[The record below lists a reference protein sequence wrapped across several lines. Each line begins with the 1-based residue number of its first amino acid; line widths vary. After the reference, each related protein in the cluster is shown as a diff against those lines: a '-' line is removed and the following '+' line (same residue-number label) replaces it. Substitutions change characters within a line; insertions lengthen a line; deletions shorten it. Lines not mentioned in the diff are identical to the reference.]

1 MGKIV
6 DSDGLC
12 EILNIKKRTLQGVWR
27 EYPHFFV
34 AQGRDLRSARFDKEE
49 VINFLK
55 ERDYNHGNMVQKK
68 PGNLGVQVSAQQ
80 KDLRSLGFQDQK
92 RSSKGRAGQTTSV
105 GKAREPYDPYGILS

>member
-12 EILNIKKRTLQGVWR
+12 EILNMKKRTLQGVWR

-34 AQGRDLRSARFDKEE
+34 AKGRDLRSARFDKED
-49 VINFLK
+49 VITFLK
-55 ERDYNHGNMVQKK
+55 ERTCNHGNMVQKK
-68 PGNLGVQVSAQQ
+68 PGNLDVQVSTQQ

-92 RSSKGRAGQTTSV
+92 RSSKGREGQTTRV
-105 GKAREPYDPYGILS
+105 GKSTKPYDPYGILS